1 MLVRVFLESGAFPL
15 GFGGPFRTGR
25 VASSAELHGP
35 RELSARLPAP
45 FEVLTG
51 LKEEPSDA
59 GKACTACMTHLPAT
73 SRKCAEPW
81 CILTLRARATM
92 SSLPGRSF
100 GVAKPPRR
108 PRSLTLRAGKKSYQ
122 LALNVSSRRAA
133 DRSPTEQDGRRAE
146 SIGINSNMIRDNTQ
160 AVGTTPGRLIWLGFY
175 GLTVGVAKRPDCLHS
190 GQRPVRPTRRSHE
203 GRVVMQVTA
212 KTRV

>member
-1 MLVRVFLESGAFPL
+1 MLVRVFLESGAFSL

-35 RELSARLPAP
+35 REPAARLPAP

-51 LKEEPSDA
+51 LKEERNDA

-81 CILTLRARATM
+81 CILKAGPARASM

-122 LALNVSSRRAA
+122 LALDVSSRRAA

-146 SIGINSNMIRDNTQ
+146 SIGINSTMIRDNTQ
-160 AVGTTPGRLIWLGFY
+160 AVGTTPGRPIWLGCH
-175 GLTVGVAKRPDCLHS
+175 GLTVGVAKRPDCLQEN
-190 GQRPVRPTRRSHE
+190 GQCGRPVGRT
-203 GRVVMQVTA
+203 RVV
-212 KTRV
+212 

>member
-1 MLVRVFLESGAFPL
+1 MNRARFPWVSEAF
-15 GFGGPFRTGR
+15 FGR

-35 RELSARLPAP
+35 CEPAARLPAL

-51 LKEEPSDA
+51 LKEERNDA
-59 GKACTACMTHLPAT
+59 GKACTACMTHLQAT
-73 SRKCAEPW
+73 SRMSAEPR
-81 CILTLRARATM
+81 CIRTEGPREYLEPSGTM
-92 SSLPGRSF
+92 LSF

-160 AVGTTPGRLIWLGFY
+160 AVGTTPGRPVWLGCH
-175 GLTVGVAKRPDCLHS
+175 GLTVGVAKRPDCLQEN
-190 GQRPVRPTRRSHE
+190 GQCGRPVGRT
-203 GRVVMQVTA
+203 RVV
-212 KTRV
+212 

>member
-1 MLVRVFLESGAFPL
+1 M

-35 RELSARLPAP
+35 REPAARLPAL
-45 FEVLTG
+45 FEVLKG

-73 SRKCAEPW
+73 SRKCAEPR
-81 CILTLRARATM
+81 CILTAGPRDYVEPSGT
-92 SSLPGRSF
+92 SF

-122 LALNVSSRRAA
+122 LALDVSSRRAA

-146 SIGINSNMIRDNTQ
+146 SIGINSTMVGDNTQ
-160 AVGTTPGRLIWLGFY
+160 AVGATPGRPIWLGCH
-175 GLTVGVAKRPDCLHS
+175 GLTVGVAKRPDCLQEN
-190 GQRPVRPTRRSHE
+190 GQCGRPVGRT
-203 GRVVMQVTA
+203 RVV
-212 KTRV
+212 

>member
-35 RELSARLPAP
+35 REPAARLPAP

-51 LKEEPSDA
+51 LKEEPNDA

-73 SRKCAEPW
+73 SRKCAEPR
-81 CILTLRARATM
+81 CATM

-122 LALNVSSRRAA
+122 LALDVSSRRAA

-160 AVGTTPGRLIWLGFY
+160 AVGTTPGRLIWLGCH
-175 GLTVGVAKRPDCLHS
+175 GLTVGVAKRPDCLQEN
-190 GQRPVRPTRRSHE
+190 GQCGRPVGRT
-203 GRVVMQVTA
+203 RVV
-212 KTRV
+212 